1 MINIPTIAQLKAS
14 IKASIEGAMGVT
26 IQDTKNF
33 LNVWIGQQAAKMRLM
48 YLQLNFV
55 QRQIT
60 PDTADREENG
70 GSLEKWGRIKLNRNK
85 FPATS
90 GLYTI
95 QVTGTIGTTINA
107 SQTFKSNDSS
117 SNPGLLYILD
127 NDYTLVSSPDT
138 IQVRALTLGLAGQL
152 ILGDLLTSTS
162 PIVGLNRNATVT
174 VEDEEPIDAETDDE
188 YRNKILEAFRLEPQG
203 GAVGD
208 YRLWA
213 ADAQGVKTVYPY
225 ASNSNSGEVDVYVE
239 GSSGNG
245 GSVSPTILEDVED
258 VLELDPDTTK
268 DINERGRRPLG
279 VIANNVYSCTAV
291 PIAIQIIG
299 YQGLTTEVETTILD
313 TLTAYMKTV
322 RPFIA
327 GADIL
332 EKRNDILTSNK
343 LGSQIINASPEGAF
357 FANVTFTVNGSA
369 QTQYQFLG
377 GIIPYLDSIS
387 YI

>member
-1 MINIPTIAQLKAS
+1 MINIPTIAQLKSS
-14 IKASIEGAMGVT
+14 IKASIEGAMNVT

-48 YLQLNFV
+48 YLQLNFI

-60 PDTADREENG
+60 PDTADLEING
-70 GSLEKWGRIKLNRNK
+70 GSLEKWGRIKINRNK

-95 QVTGTIGTTINA
+95 QVTGTIGATINA
-107 SQTFKSNDSS
+107 SQTFKSNDDS

-127 NDYTLVSSPDT
+127 NEFELSSSPDT
-138 IQVRALTLGLAGQL
+138 IQVRALTLGLAGRL
-152 ILGDLLTSTS
+152 IVGDKLTSTS
-162 PIVGLNRNATVT
+162 PVVGLDRGATVT
-174 VEDEEPIDAETDDE
+174 AEDEIPIDEETDSD
-188 YRNKILEAFRLEPQG
+188 YRDKILQAFRLEPQG

-208 YRLWA
+208 YRLWSF
-213 ADAQGVKTVYPY
+213 DAVGVKTVYPY

-239 GSSGNG
+239 GTSGNG
-245 GSVSPTILEDVED
+245 GSVSTTILEDVED
-258 VLELDPDTTK
+258 VLELDPDVTK

-279 VIANNVYSCTAV
+279 VIANNVLSCTAV
-291 PIAIQIIG
+291 PIDIQIIG
-299 YQGLTTEVETTILD
+299 YQGLTSEVETTIED

-332 EKRNDILTSNK
+332 EKRNDVLTSNK

-357 FANVTFTVNGSA
+357 FANVTFSVDSFP

-377 GIIPYLDSIS
+377 GIIPYLNSIS

>member
-138 IQVRALTLGLAGQL
+138 IQVRALALGLAGQL